1 MTNRFEVEQTQKG
14 CQIRNHEI
22 NENPESNKGK
32 QRVKVSKILSRLSLK
47 QYRLEKCLLKSDDR
61 VFVISFQ
68 LFKMLHE
75 NSSEVCEAYTY
86 DYINSLTEQKESLTR
101 AEGINLNNALSLHLK
116 TYVKQQLNNPN
127 AEDSDLVAEDEP
139 AENSIDPAALLNTL
153 TDTLAGH
160 HQNLGQNA
168 AQAAPM
174 GKTKKDKEKAL
185 KNGELHDYLVA

>member
-1 MTNRFEVEQTQKG
+1 M
-14 CQIRNHEI
+14 
-22 NENPESNKGK
+22 
-32 QRVKVSKILSRLSLK
+32 
-47 QYRLEKCLLKSDDR
+47 
-61 VFVISFQ
+61 
-68 LFKMLHE
+68 
-75 NSSEVCEAYTY
+75 
-86 DYINSLTEQKESLTR
+86 
-101 AEGINLNNALSLHLK
+101 
-116 TYVKQQLNNPN
+116 
-127 AEDSDLVAEDEP
+127 VAEDEP

>member
-1 MTNRFEVEQTQKG
+1 
-14 CQIRNHEI
+14 
-22 NENPESNKGK
+22 
-32 QRVKVSKILSRLSLK
+32 
-47 QYRLEKCLLKSDDR
+47 
-61 VFVISFQ
+61 
-68 LFKMLHE
+68 MLVE

-101 AEGINLNNALSLHLK
+101 ADGINLSNALSLHLK

-139 AENSIDPAALLNTL
+139 AENSIDPAALNNNL
-153 TDTLAGH
+153 TDTTNGAGAN
-160 HQNLGQNA
+160 HQSQNA
-168 AQAAPM
+168 SQAAPM